1 MDIINSLDIYGDR
14 EVVIL
19 VSDGSRMRFLVDTR
33 IAKLLES
40 EKHLLVGAS
49 IIEFKHD
56 EFNRHIRLDYLTN
69 EVPPKSKFFS
79 FNY

>member
-49 IIEFKHD
+49 IIGFKHD

>member
-33 IAKLLES
+33 NAQLLES

-49 IIEFKHD
+49 IIGFKHD
-56 EFNRHIRLDYLTN
+56 RFNRHIRLDYLTN
-69 EVPPKSKFFS
+69 EVPPKSKFLS